1 MHPLFKNR
9 NFVTLFTGRLVTNAG
24 DSLYFVAA
32 MWLVYSL
39 TGSEFYT
46 GLAGF
51 LTMAP
56 SAFQAFAGPLVDRW
70 DLRRLLVV
78 SQLIQATLVCVVPL
92 AYYTGQLTVWV
103 VLAVMPLLTLLNQF
117 VYPAQTAALPRLVDQ
132 DELVA
137 ANSAFSLAYQG
148 VDMAFNAVGGVLV
161 GLVGAITIY
170 LADSVTF
177 VAAALLF
184 VTLAIPEAGAGDVE
198 GDPGDSPAEM
208 ADPAPSGDAPVADGG
223 VSAAEAE
230 PDGDTTASSSG
241 YLADLRE
248 GVDHLRGT
256 VLSRMIGGSVVVN
269 FTFGMAIAV
278 LPSYGAQLGGAGVY
292 GFLMAAV
299 AGGMFVGAILANV
312 VEGLPFGRLSVGSM
326 ALGGVAWLAGVS
338 LGWTPG
344 TALLLAAATV
354 PAGVTNVLISSLV
367 QTMVPDRLLGR
378 VSGVLGTAS
387 ALSVPF
393 GSLLG
398 GTLAG
403 TFGATTVM
411 YVAGGGFLFLAAY
424 VAAVPSLRRMPAVGD
439 VETL

>member
-1 MHPLFKNR
+1 MHSLFRNR
-9 NFVTLFTGRLVTNAG
+9 NFVTMFLGRLVTNAG

-39 TGSEFYT
+39 TGDEFYT

-51 LTMAP
+51 LTLLP

-70 DLRRLLVV
+70 DLRRLLVG
-78 SQLIQATLVCVVPL
+78 SQLVQAALVCVVPL
-92 AYYTGQLTVWV
+92 AYYTGTLAVWV

-117 VYPAQTAALPRLVDQ
+117 VYPAQSAALPRIVDQ
-132 DELVA
+132 ENLVA

-148 VDMAFNAVGGVLV
+148 VDMAFNAAGGVLV
-161 GLVGAITIY
+161 GLVGAVTIY
-170 LADSVTF
+170 LVDSVTF

-184 VTLAIPEAGAGDVE
+184 VTLAIPDAGAGDVE
-198 GDPGDSPAEM
+198 RD
-208 ADPAPSGDAPVADGG
+208 GDATPEGAAVADGG
-223 VSAAEAE
+223 VA
-230 PDGDTTASSSG
+230 DGDGGDSS
-241 YLADLRE
+241 YRTDLRE
-248 GVDHLRGT
+248 GVDYLRGT
-256 VLSRMIGGSVVVN
+256 VVARMLGGSVVVN
-269 FTFGMAIAV
+269 FTFGMTIAV
-278 LPSYGAQLGGAGVY
+278 LPSYGDKLGGAGVY

-299 AGGMFVGAILANV
+299 AGGLFVGAILANA
-312 VEGLPFGRLSVGSM
+312 VEDLPFGAFTVGST
-326 ALGGVAWLAGVS
+326 AVGGLVWVAGIS

-344 TALLLAAATV
+344 TALLLAVAMV

-398 GTLAG
+398 GSLAG
-403 TFGATTVM
+403 TFGATAVM
-411 YVAGGGFLFLAAY
+411 YGAGAGFLFLAAY
-424 VAAVPSLRRMPAVGD
+424 FAVVPSLRRMPAVGD